1 MDRMGSHQPL
11 VRPIQGHPTNA
22 AHPNL
27 AEIAGDLRGLG
38 GGGVAFVSSVQSESL
53 PRLLRSAGA
62 SVTDPEAK
70 ILRRFVP
77 KLFAQGR
84 QEFRPAELKLLTP
97 DARIHLHLE
106 HLAPHA
112 LGTGVLRHLCPHGI
126 QPSLT
131 HSGRPGDLS
140 QAEILQDPAHEIAH
154 GPGLR
159 LPLAGAGKAH
169 SRGSCTRKSIP
180 VGIFG

>member
-112 LGTGVLRHLCPHGI
+112 LGTGVLRHLCPHI
-126 QPSLT
+126 VHSLHIGPT
-131 HSGRPGDLS
+131 YQVISSNIHYL
-140 QAEILQDPAHEIAH
+140 H
-154 GPGLR
+154 GVR
-159 LPLAGAGKAH
+159 RTEH
-169 SRGSCTRKSIP
+169 QKSL
-180 VGIFG
+180 